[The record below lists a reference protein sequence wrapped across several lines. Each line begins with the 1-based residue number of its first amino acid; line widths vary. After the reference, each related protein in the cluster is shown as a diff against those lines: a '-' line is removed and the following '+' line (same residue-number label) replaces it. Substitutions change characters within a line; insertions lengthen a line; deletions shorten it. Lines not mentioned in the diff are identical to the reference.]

1 MKVILVDPSIETANL
16 YPSLGLMYIAAVLE
30 KANIETEI
38 IEMRFLRK
46 PWINLKQTISNKKP
60 QVIGIGCFS
69 YNFHDAIKVAR
80 LAKNVDGCITTV
92 IGGSHVSLLPQESI
106 IKPEVDIIVIGEG
119 EYTMLELVKALEQ
132 NEDIKAAIILEMIG
146 VYSDKPFSQ
155 EYPPIFSLFY
165 PNKANFIAVVGNF
178 KSGWLVK
185 EIKSNFKKYSDF
197 PIESVAPVSPCH

>member
-46 PWINLKQTISNKKP
+46 PWINLKQTILNKKP

-80 LAKNVDGCITTV
+80 IAKNVDDCITTV

-132 NEDIKAAIILEMIG
+132 NEDIKKIKGIIYKNNGIIQTPLRSLIKNLDRLPFPARHLVRM
-146 VYSDKPFSQ
+146 DKYRELAS
-155 EYPPIFSLFY
+155 IS
-165 PNKANFIAVVGNF
+165 
-178 KSGWLVK
+178 
-185 EIKSNFKKYSDF
+185 
-197 PIESVAPVSPCH
+197 